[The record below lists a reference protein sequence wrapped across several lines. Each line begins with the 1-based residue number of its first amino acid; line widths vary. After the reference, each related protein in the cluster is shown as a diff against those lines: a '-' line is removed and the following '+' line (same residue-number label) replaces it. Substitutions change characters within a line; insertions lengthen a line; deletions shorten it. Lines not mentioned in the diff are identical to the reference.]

1 MRKTPGFVPDH
12 AAEDAA
18 VNDALRGEVDVNDEG
33 ARRFTSRAEITAQV
47 VTARSDMKGRREEG
61 GYGKTRSAT

>member
-18 VNDALRGEVDVNDEG
+18 VNDALRGEVDVNDG
-33 ARRFTSRAEITAQV
+33 GTPVHIPRLITAQV